1 MFHSWGVFQN
11 QNRGGD
17 IMRTSYLPEGQLLLI
32 LAALTP
38 GNRLVCRVM
47 LHTGLRVGDAVA
59 LRRDQVARGRFM
71 VTEAKTGKRRR
82 VGLPAD
88 LVSEILDAGNP
99 KSPWAFPSPRN
110 PEKHRT
116 RQAVWKDIKRA
127 QRAFR
132 IPLNAGPH
140 SLRKVYAVELMRKYG
155 DLRKVQ
161 RALLH
166 SNDMTTLLYALAD
179 RLPDPKNLL
188 K

>member
-1 MFHSWGVFQN
+1 
-11 QNRGGD
+11 
-17 IMRTSYLPEGQLLLI
+17 MRTSYLPEQQMLLI

-59 LRRDQVARGRFM
+59 LRRDQVARGRFT

-82 VGLPAD
+82 IGLPTG
-88 LVSEILDAGNP
+88 LVAEILAAGDA

-155 DLRKVQ
+155 DLHKVQ